1 VARRIALHII
11 QSVERLLPDDPQ
23 IGRAGR
29 VPGTRELVIAR
40 TPYIIPYRFSA
51 RDDPDFLSTT
61 ELGGGLIAF

>member
-40 TPYIIPYRFSA
+40 TPYIYIIPYRFQRATIQILFCLPRSSA
-51 RDDPDFLSTT
+51 V
-61 ELGGGLIAF
+61 A